1 MLALPS
7 PARADAPQFA
17 APQPTRG
24 TVSKGQP
31 GGTANTLP
39 WKLTNLGY
47 GSPKDVPKSWN
58 TEHLVGVVSWAINNT
73 SDCLFLSA

>member
-7 PARADAPQFA
+7 PARADASQSA

-31 GGTANTLP
+31 GETANTLP
-39 WKLTNLGY
+39 QKFPHLEY
-47 GSPKDVPKSWN
+47 SSPKDLPKSWN
-58 TEHLVGVVSWAINNT
+58 TEHLVGVVSWAINNK
-73 SDCLFLSA
+73 SHCFFLSA